1 MPRWWTQLS
10 PLAKGLSI
18 VAILIGMALIAV
30 ASWQHAQSAPDHA
43 PLIKR

>member
-18 VAILIGMALIAV
+18 FAILIAITLIAL
-30 ASWQHAQSAPDHA
+30 ASVEHARGLSLTQ
-43 PLIKR
+43 